1 VTERKKQRKS
11 RFQAAKFKEQKDRG
25 QKMPPVLSISLRFSY
40 FLLRLPVD
48 IS

>member
-1 VTERKKQRKS
+1 VELRKYLYNEKQVGVK
-11 RFQAAKFKEQKDRG
+11 AQKDRG

-48 IS
+48 IY